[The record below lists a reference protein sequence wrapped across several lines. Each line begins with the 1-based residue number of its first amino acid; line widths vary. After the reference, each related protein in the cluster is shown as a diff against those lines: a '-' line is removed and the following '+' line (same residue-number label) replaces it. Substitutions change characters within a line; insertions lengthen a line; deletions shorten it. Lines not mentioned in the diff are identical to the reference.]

1 MLRNEIMAKQK
12 QEQLNHP
19 QQPLAISAR
28 QLAAMLGV
36 SIRQVWRLNETG
48 KLPKPLWLGGSRKW
62 LRKEIEA
69 FLEAGCPDR
78 ESWEIMKEGGKL

>member
-1 MLRNEIMAKQK
+1 MKRNVIMAKQ
-12 QEQLNHP
+12 EQVN
-19 QQPLAISAR
+19 QTQPLAISAR

-36 SIRQVWRLNETG
+36 SIRQVWRLNAAG

-78 ESWEIMKEGGKL
+78 ESWEAMKTNGKG

>member
-1 MLRNEIMAKQK
+1 MAKQK
-12 QEQLNHP
+12 QEQVNQL

-28 QLAAMLGV
+28 QLASMLGV

-48 KLPKPLWLGGSRKW
+48 NLPRPMRLGGSVKW

-69 FLEAGCPDR
+69 FLEAGAPDR
-78 ESWEIMKEGGKL
+78 ESWEAMKEGCKLC

>member
-1 MLRNEIMAKQK
+1 MAKQK
-12 QEQLNHP
+12 QEQVNQL

-28 QLAAMLGV
+28 QLASMLGV

-48 KLPKPLWLGGSRKW
+48 KLPKPMRLGGSRKW

-78 ESWEIMKEGGKL
+78 ESWEAMKANGRKDVTS